1 MIHGTDSAGS
11 MLDECSGSGTAP
23 LDISNPASAYLF
35 LSDDA
40 QDEIT
45 VTDKKRMKCRS
56 CGHRFTGEIYDRC
69 PKCDSLD
76 TEEVLSFID
85 DGDEGGD
92 IPNMKCLSCGHTFVG
107 KIYDRCPECFS
118 SDTEQMPDEN
128 DDRYWSEQLNFIE
141 FARRYMSNPPT

>member
-1 MIHGTDSAGS
+1 MDWDDELDEMIHGTGHAVS
-11 MLDECSGSGTAP
+11 MVDQASEGRLDP
-23 LDISNPASAYLF
+23 MDISDPASAYFL

-45 VTDKKRMKCRS
+45 GASKAKMKCRA

-69 PKCDSLD
+69 PKCDRLN

-92 IPNMKCLSCGHTFVG
+92 TPTMKCLSCGHTFVG
-107 KIYDRCPECFS
+107 EIYDQCLECFS

-128 DDRYWSEQLNFIE
+128 ADGYW
-141 FARRYMSNPPT
+141 